1 MHWGHNITI
10 ARISNLLYTDG
21 RERAIKSCRVL
32 LKKNNNN
39 FNASTKAQ
47 ITEVICDIYRTS
59 VMQRF
64 TKNQPLA
71 MIIEYWI
78 LSANN
83 MTFYTELVI
92 RCVISKGYP
101 MTATMIM
108 TMEITGNRVVQV
120 VNTTS
125 GLLTN

>member
-1 MHWGHNITI
+1 
-10 ARISNLLYTDG
+10 
-21 RERAIKSCRVL
+21 
-32 LKKNNNN
+32 
-39 FNASTKAQ
+39 
-47 ITEVICDIYRTS
+47 
-59 VMQRF
+59 MQRF